1 MSKQQVKATTISIN
15 KKIESIKKS
24 LVELED
30 MNLLM
35 SKRENNR
42 HIIKCWSELNLLKE
56 EIL

>member
-30 MNLLM
+30 MNLF
-35 SKRENNR
+35 KQENNR